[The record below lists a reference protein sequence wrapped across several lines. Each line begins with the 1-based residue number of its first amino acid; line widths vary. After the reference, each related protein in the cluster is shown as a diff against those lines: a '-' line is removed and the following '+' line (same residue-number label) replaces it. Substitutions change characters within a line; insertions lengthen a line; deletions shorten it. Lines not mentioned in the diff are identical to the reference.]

1 MLDKEE
7 DAVDINN
14 RRWLTTQDDFV
25 EISRLANSS
34 TMVGLSMEEYI
45 NSGNASPSMQQYWED
60 NEVTKYL

>member
-7 DAVDINN
+7 DAIDINN

>member
-1 MLDKEE
+1 MDKEE

-14 RRWLTTQDDFV
+14 RRWLTTQDNFV